1 MKLDLTP
8 VRSSYVAPTF
18 GGDDRLPIDPA
29 LQRRMRRPMII
40 GALIIAFLVVGLGLW
55 ASLSPLKTG
64 VTSQGEVRVESN
76 RKTIQHLE
84 GGIVKA
90 ILVRSGVG
98 AGCPVAGS
106 SSFRVEAARS
116 IAAAPVTPA
125 STARL
130 FPER

>member
-64 VTSQGEVRVESN
+64 VTSQGEVAVSGSPCGPC
-76 RKTIQHLE
+76 
-84 GGIVKA
+84 GGG
-90 ILVRSGVG
+90 RCCST
-98 AGCPVAGS
+98 S
-106 SSFRVEAARS
+106 SSRAAHGR
-116 IAAAPVTPA
+116 
-125 STARL
+125 
-130 FPER
+130 